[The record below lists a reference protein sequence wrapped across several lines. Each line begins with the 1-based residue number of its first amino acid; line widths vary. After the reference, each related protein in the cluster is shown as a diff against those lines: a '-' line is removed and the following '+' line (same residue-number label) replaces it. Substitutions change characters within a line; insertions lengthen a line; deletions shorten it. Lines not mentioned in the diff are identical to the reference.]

1 MFLII
6 ETLRQWNAHRVPRMG
21 AALSFYTVFSLAPLV
36 IVSQS
41 LVSLAVAR
49 KTANSTMVNQVRD
62 MVGNEGADTVRM
74 ILCKA
79 ADVHAGPWETMLGF
93 GVLLVGA
100 SGVFS
105 ELQNSLNEIWDVGPR
120 HHPVFALLKERAT
133 SFVMVLVMS
142 LLLLLSF
149 LLSAGV
155 AMVNNFLQGISPG
168 LSDAWEL
175 GNSGVSLFM
184 TVILFAVIYR
194 VVPDTRILWRDV
206 WAGALIASVLFVVG
220 KFVLAFYFGR
230 SAISSNYGPSG
241 PLIIILLWVFYS
253 AQIFFFGA
261 EFTRVYAIHFGSQR
275 SEIGPP
281 KMD

>member
-1 MFLII
+1 MRAPCLLCVKTGD
-6 ETLRQWNAHRVPRMG
+6 EHAEV
-21 AALSFYTVFSLAPLV
+21 LA
-36 IVSQS
+36 S
-41 LVSLAVAR
+41 LVDKIVAAGAIALDGLPG
-49 KTANSTMVNQVRD
+49 KAQLHFAAFEQGLDLGFVQ
-62 MVGNEGADTVRM
+62 GADVVEARRVD
-74 ILCKA
+74 L
-79 ADVHAGPWETMLGF
+79 
-93 GVLLVGA
+93 
-100 SGVFS
+100 
-105 ELQNSLNEIWDVGPR
+105 
-120 HHPVFALLKERAT
+120 
-133 SFVMVLVMS
+133 
-142 LLLLLSF
+142 F
-149 LLSAGV
+149 LLPGPIFKKSAV
-155 AMVNNFLQGISPG
+155 KWKKSNDWDSQRRPTSEAS
-168 LSDAWEL
+168 
-175 GNSGVSLFM
+175 
-184 TVILFAVIYR
+184 R